1 MDTLKDLVRDFIA
14 EVTMGMSVRLVDTET
29 GQFSTSVLVVDESLE
44 TFSMTPSEDQPRDP
58 DEKPPKT
65 YLNIR
70 MKDVRALYSGVFSL
84 NKTEITAELQP
95 KCIGMDIKEP
105 GTLSHILFYFDDANE
120 RHRFFTCMKV
130 LRSNIDRMR

>member
-1 MDTLKDLVRDFIA
+1 
-14 EVTMGMSVRLVDTET
+14 MG
-29 GQFSTSVLVVDESLE
+29 DESLD
-44 TFSMTPSEDQPRDP
+44 TFSVTPAEDQKNGSTEGQPRG
-58 DEKPPKT
+58 
-65 YLNIR
+65 YVNIR

-105 GTLSHILFYFDDANE
+105 GTLSHILFYFEDANE